1 MARNLQSKTVTI
13 ASGTTSASIPMGV
26 NRVPLAIV
34 TPASIASSTISF
46 QASYDG
52 SSFVA
57 LYYEGTLYN
66 PAVAASRHIAL
77 DRRAFEGVKQLVL
90 VMGSSE
96 TAKTFT
102 IITGE

>member
-1 MARNLQSKTVTI
+1 MARNLQQTSVTI
-13 ASGTTSASIPMGV
+13 ASGTTSTAIPMNV
-26 NRVPLAIV
+26 NRIPLAIV

-46 QASYDG
+46 TVSYDG
-52 SSFVA
+52 SSFVP

-66 PAVAASRHIAL
+66 PSIAASRHIAL

-96 TAKTFT
+96 TTKTFR
-102 IITGE
+102 IISGE